1 MEGDAVRLRVLP
13 VLELLFP
20 SHCDLVVMLVVRY
33 YY

>member
-1 MEGDAVRLRVLP
+1 MEGGVVRLRVLP

-20 SHCDLVVMLVVRY
+20 LHCDLVVMLVVRY